1 MTYDYEPIKV
11 GFFIENAEFEGGYK
25 NFKLYIKGRVWQ
37 LNLLLNDY
45 FIEYPIP
52 KINRVF
58 DIIYRSQDAPKAF
71 GICKMC
77 LDYLLSVYDNEI
89 EYKKERKKIASI
101 FKYIEKYEAYY
112 HLFTEGS

>member
-1 MTYDYEPIKV
+1 MANDFENIKI
-11 GFFIENAEFEGGYK
+11 GFFIENSQVAEDYK
-25 NFKLYIKGRVWQ
+25 TFKLYIKGEAWQ
-37 LNLLLNDY
+37 LNLLLDEY

-77 LDYLLSVYDNEI
+77 LDYLLTVYDNEI
-89 EYKKERKKIASI
+89 EYKKERAKIAKI

-112 HLFTEGS
+112 HLYTEGR

>member
-1 MTYDYEPIKV
+1 MTYDYEPIKI
-11 GFFIENAEFEGGYK
+11 GFFIENSQVAEDYK
-25 NFKLYIKGRVWQ
+25 TFKLYIKGEAWQ
-37 LNLLLNDY
+37 LNLLLDEY
-45 FIEYPIP
+45 FIEYPIS

-58 DIIYRSQDAPKAF
+58 DIIYRSQDAPKGF

-89 EYKKERKKIASI
+89 EYKKERAKIAKI

-112 HLFTEGS
+112 HLYTEGS